1 MSYLLLGDFPMAMK
15 VIAEYRKTQNVG
27 QVGGFECGR
36 WECVIGECGYG
47 KRGGVSLDM
56 YMYM

>member
-27 QVGGFECGR
+27 PVSRCEC
-36 WECVIGECGYG
+36 
-47 KRGGVSLDM
+47 GGVSVCVCVCEKLCHSKIQV
-56 YMYM
+56 